1 MAQKYSTNPIPD
13 GNYSEDWSNDSR
25 MNLPYSGESVQKF
38 IKEELQKKQEEQQVS
53 NEVQSQINSTLFNEQ
68 ETSQQT
74 ADGDKVIT
82 GITGT
87 SERLTINY
95 KVRDAEGTLVSR
107 EKDIDISTVDVNAR
121 FLRVTANVDN
131 AYINVGGDA
140 TFNYGYAVTDYEG
153 TILQNQAA
161 IGTLNLYRQGSA
173 TPFYTI
179 SLGNIASANSI
190 GTTTANQDLTQILK
204 QSITSS
210 ATIIATLNLSYTYSY
225 QEGEET
231 LSKTINSQSS
241 TTITVIALTLSTGI
255 NFATGYPV
263 GQISIPYTVKGNG
276 TKIISLYK
284 NGVLIDSQEGITA
297 TNYSNSFVQELRFS
311 SNYQIVAETSA
322 GSTTVRSSA
331 YYFDLTVPLSGTSI
345 GLMREDTY
353 GEIKNNSQYSVP
365 EFKTPIYES
374 FSLNYFVY
382 SVGSTQTTLKITTEE
397 LNSEGKVVT
406 SSTSEQV
413 VSRTLYTYSKKIKSS
428 NTFKVTLEA
437 NGVSKVFYILPQVGS
452 IDIEIPTDSIDL
464 NLDADGRSNEETNP
478 AIWEYGDYSTKF
490 SGINWDSDGWVSDEG
505 STSLLL
511 QNGAT
516 AEINY
521 PLFGPIDGSSPAR
534 KEGCTFEI
542 LLKVANI
549 SNSSTPVVKCTW
561 ESNNKTVGLNITNTF
576 LGVNTED
583 TRVLPSDDADAAK
596 VEEPV
601 SVGQQYSE
609 GEYYKYTFVM
619 DKLTSGTSLYK
630 AYINGILSYAA
641 PISGDTAITNFGG
654 VPITIDS
661 TAADVYIKSIKYY
674 TKALVHNECVN
685 SHIIDESTVAKIEDS
700 YNNNDIYEE
709 DALGNNYISP
719 RKIYDKGHGVM
730 IFTPSQYQTTKY
742 LLEDINDIT
751 DKKSKGYVFRIDYF
765 APAYALRLDGTPDVP
780 GAVKGERFNFT
791 HLGCD
796 VTIQGTT
803 SANRPRKNYRVN
815 FNKNQLSV
823 IGGST
828 GKTPYKG
835 EKKNA
840 YVGDFYINGSND
852 TKGVAGDPNKFKYS
866 LDEGHTSTTRVCLK
880 TDFVD
885 SSMIHNTGGAL
896 VWNEITA
903 ALDALKNPAQLRDS
917 SVRVAINGFPIDIF
931 QAESIASTLVN
942 GPATELSD
950 DNYTGLKYMGQFNFN
965 NDKSKTG
972 ALFGFDGQDNG
983 SWTMDIATKTEDDG
997 EHFDPDNTTGTY
1009 NVDGKGEAICLEFL
1023 NNTMPL
1029 NVFWVGYDSNG
1040 NVDDKFFEG
1049 SSFANALELRAPA
1062 MLTDFISA
1070 DSQGDFKDTWA
1081 KHAELTQGGLQALY
1095 LDQATLAEF
1104 ETEAGSDYAGDGST
1118 LMSYR
1123 WMADCIKRPFKFIA
1137 ECVKQVAA
1145 ANGVTTTRLNEII
1158 NSEDIK
1164 STAIFDSWDWTSTKF
1179 ASEAENYFNV
1189 SNVCAWYIWTDYM
1202 VAVDQRAK
1210 NMMFYTHDALHWM
1223 FQYYDGDTV
1232 LGESNDCALAYD
1244 YLTTKDTYDS
1254 ARGQYAFQGHASW
1267 LWYLVRANLDAQLKT
1282 VCNSMRATSGRFS
1295 DTYLKE
1301 IFNNRIVGNWNE
1313 RLYNESQQYK
1323 YIDQLT
1329 DSKGANRRS
1338 TAYLNT
1344 VQGSRLAHRNY
1355 LIDNRFAMLDAKYQ
1369 TNTWRE
1375 NDSTVVNL
1383 GTLGNTYLIKSA
1395 TPYTFGIRKAS
1406 RAITDVKSTSA
1417 DNNYTVTL
1425 TLNSSED
1432 IGSANEPIYLCGQGR
1447 ATYIKLKG
1455 NLISTSAS
1463 NPTTFTSKVLETLD
1477 LHEVTGGNFISL
1489 QGTSSLKTLDIHGS
1503 DIATIEGLRD
1513 CQRLQ
1518 SFDARNTPFAVFQ
1531 VGEGCVIS
1539 DVKLNAPSTL
1549 ILSNLANI
1557 YYGGTEDTLTVQDWS
1572 AINRVVINN
1581 APNVDMSLILEKLNA
1596 SSTTNK
1602 ALRIEGLKKT
1612 ITSITWLDQFE
1623 DYLGLEIGED
1633 GTYGPTTAKT
1643 IYGTITLSDYTDDDL
1658 VETYKAKYPGL
1669 TIRQPEFTLI
1679 RSTELAS
1686 DITGALITN
1695 VDNNTGYGTDNA
1707 YTPSGHINKIL
1718 NNTHRYLG
1726 KVAVKGTRTKYV
1738 RDNGVEILNGMPGD
1752 TDEWGKW
1759 YWERE
1764 NDGQM
1769 TIIQL
1774 ADEDSNYY
1782 AKGYESEGTRQ
1793 KATLDGKQGNG
1804 EVGVVIPDFWY
1815 KGVSLYTPQSPSM
1828 RYNFTAYSTQED
1840 LPSTQSEEVKVL
1852 KVADLTAHTITGDED
1867 GLYQDNSYIYAST
1880 STTSYRTIDSR
1891 IQATQ
1896 YAKVLRVDVEGY
1908 KKIQIP
1914 LSISCASVFTDSEG
1928 NIPIKEGSSTIAQYS
1943 QIMIGTSSF
1952 AYNGLPM
1959 MTTIPEGVKY
1969 MYITLK
1975 TNTAYTPTASG
1986 NVTPEY
1992 CDIILHKGSEFS
2004 SGDDMTVDNAKEWI
2018 MDFEPNWVKHN
2029 REWIAAAECCAIND
2043 GSGDTLYSPFD
2054 NKSTGVRGSSYKNA
2068 DYLDPQLSQEYNT
2081 YYLRYLAEKRGMQL
2095 IDYEA
2100 SKLIAML
2107 FYAKYGLKN
2116 SQEQLGGGNHT
2127 INRLLGDTANIGM
2140 KDTICKNFTTG
2151 EYLNTGEVAD
2161 NVVHMSYTYTKTLS
2175 GVYTYTRKNSNNFL
2189 GIENVSGNLW
2199 EWMDKVFYMNET
2211 AANCGKARITM
2222 PNGEIRRVLSVN
2234 PSGNY
2239 PVSLVHGRYC
2249 DIFNAGTQGASN
2261 SSGYGDY
2268 QSVDSSQRSK
2278 FIDVHAIGRSHSGAS
2293 AYGGVAFLAGWS
2305 SVAYCY
2311 DYYGSRLL
2319 FRGSLTEVT
2328 DIQAFKNAL
2337 DERTLDNDDRES

>member
-1 MAQKYSTNPIPD
+1 MAQKYSTNSIPD
-13 GNYSEDWSNDSR
+13 GNYSEDWGNDSR
-25 MNLPYSGESVQKF
+25 ANLPYSGESVQKF
-38 IKEELQKKQEEQQVS
+38 IKEELQKKQEEQQVAS
-53 NEVQSQINSTLFNEQ
+53 EVQNQINSALFNEQ
-68 ETSQQT
+68 ETTQQA

-82 GITGT
+82 SITGT
-87 SERLTINY
+87 SELLTINY
-95 KVRDAEGTLVSR
+95 KVRDASGTMQTR
-107 EKDIDISTVDVNAR
+107 TKDIDISTVDVNAR
-121 FLRVTANVDN
+121 FLRITTSMDN
-131 AYINVGGDA
+131 SYINVGGNVG
-140 TFNYGYAVTDYEG
+140 FNYGYAVTDYEG
-153 TILQNQAA
+153 TVIENQAA
-161 IGTLNLYRQGSA
+161 TAVLNLYRQGSA
-173 TPFYTI
+173 TPFYT
-179 SLGNIASANSI
+179 SNLGNIASASSI
-190 GTTTANQDLTQILK
+190 GTSTASLDLTQILK
-204 QSITSS
+204 QSFSTS

-225 QEGEET
+225 MDGEET
-231 LSKTINSQSS
+231 VSKTVNSQSS
-241 TTITVIALTLSTGI
+241 ALVTIISLSLSTSI
-255 NFATGYPV
+255 NFATDYPV

-276 TKIISLYK
+276 TKVISLYK
-284 NGVLIDSQEGITA
+284 NGVLADSQDSITV
-297 TNYSNSFVQELRFS
+297 TNYSNTFTQELKAS
-311 SNYQIVAETSA
+311 SNYQLVAETSA
-322 GSTTVRSSA
+322 GSTTVKSSS

-345 GLMREDTY
+345 GIMHEDTY
-353 GEIKNNSQYSVP
+353 GEIKNNSQYSIP
-365 EFKTPIYES
+365 EFKSPIYES

-382 SVGSTQTTLKITTEE
+382 SLTSTQTTLKITTEE

-406 SSTSEQV
+406 TSTSEQV
-413 VSRTLYTYSKKIKSS
+413 VGRSIYTYSKKIKSA
-428 NTFKVTLEA
+428 NTYKVTLEA
-437 NGVSKVFYILPQVGS
+437 NGTTKVFYILPQIGS
-452 IDIEIPTDSIDL
+452 INIEIPTDSIAL
-464 NLDADGRSNEETNP
+464 NLDADGRSNEETTP

-490 SGINWDSDGWVSDEG
+490 TGVNWSSDGWVNDEG
-505 STSLLL
+505 STALLL
-511 QNGAT
+511 KNGAT
-516 AEINY
+516 AVINY

-549 SNSSTPVVKCTW
+549 STSTVPVVKCTW
-561 ESNNKTVGLNITNTF
+561 ESNKKTVGLNITNTF

-583 TRVLPSDDADAAK
+583 TRVLPSDDAEAAK
-596 VEEPV
+596 VEEAV
-601 SVGQQYSE
+601 SVGQQYSS

-619 DKLTSGTSLYK
+619 DKITSNTTFYK

-674 TKALVHNECVN
+674 TKALSHNECVN
-685 SHIIDESTVAKIEDS
+685 SAIVDKSTVAEIEEE
-700 YNNNDIYEE
+700 YNDNDIYAE
-709 DALGNNYISP
+709 DSLGNEYISP

-751 DKKSKGYVFRIDYF
+751 DKKAKGYVFRIDFF
-765 APAYALRLDGTPDVP
+765 APAYALRLDGTPDTP
-780 GAVKGERFNFT
+780 GEVKGEKFNFT

-823 IGGST
+823 VGGST
-828 GKTPYKG
+828 GKTPYKDTA
-835 EKKNA
+835 KNA
-840 YVGDFYINGSND
+840 YKGDFYINGSN
-852 TKGVAGDPNKFKYS
+852 TEKGESGDAAKFKYS
-866 LDEGHTSTTRVCLK
+866 LDANQTATTRVCLK
-880 TDFVD
+880 TDYVD

-896 VWNEITA
+896 VWNEITS
-903 ALDALKNPAQLRDS
+903 ALESIKNPAQLRDS

-931 QAESIASTLVN
+931 QAESITSTLVN
-942 GPATELSD
+942 GPALELSD

-983 SWTMDIATKTEDDG
+983 SWTMDIATKIESDG

-1009 NVDGKGEAICLEFL
+1009 NAEGKGEAICLEFL

-1040 NVDDKFFEG
+1040 NVDESYFEG
-1049 SSFANALELRAPA
+1049 ESFANALEVRAPA

-1081 KHAELTQGGLQALY
+1081 AHSELTQGGLQALY

-1118 LMSYR
+1118 LIGYR

-1137 ECVKQVAA
+1137 ECVKEVASN
-1145 ANGVTTTRLNEII
+1145 NGVTTAQLNEYIK
-1158 NSEDIK
+1158 SEDIK
-1164 STAIFDSWDWTSTKF
+1164 STGVFDSWDWTSAKF
-1179 ASEAENYFNV
+1179 TEEASSYFNV
-1189 SNVCAWYIWTDYM
+1189 SNICAWYIWTDYM
-1202 VAVDQRAK
+1202 MAVDQRAK

-1267 LWYLVRANLDAQLKT
+1267 LWYLVRANLDSQLKS
-1282 VCNSMRATSGRFS
+1282 VCNEMRTTSQRFS

-1301 IFNNRIVGNWNE
+1301 IFNNQIVGNWNE

-1329 DSKGANRRS
+1329 DEKGSNRRS

-1355 LIDNRFAMLDAKYQ
+1355 LIDNRFSMLDAKYQ

-1375 NDSTVVNL
+1375 NDSTVINL
-1383 GTLGNTYLIKSA
+1383 GTLGNTYTIKSA

-1406 RAITDVKSTSA
+1406 RPITDVQSTSKE
-1417 DNNYTVTL
+1417 NNYTVTL
-1425 TLNSSED
+1425 TLNSSDD
-1432 IGSANEPIYLCGQGR
+1432 IGSSNEPIYLCGQGR

-1463 NPTTFTSKVLETLD
+1463 NPTTFTSKVLETID

-1489 QGTSSLKTLDIHGS
+1489 DGTYSLKTLDIHTS
-1503 DIATIEGLRD
+1503 DIATVEGLKT
-1513 CQRLQ
+1513 CQRLE
-1518 SFDARNTPFAVFQ
+1518 SFDARNTPFEVFQ

-1539 DVKLNAPSTL
+1539 DIKLNAPSTL
-1549 ILSNLANI
+1549 ILSNLPNVH
-1557 YYGGTEDTLTVQDWS
+1557 YGDNNDTLTVQDWT
-1572 AINRVVINN
+1572 ALNRVVLNN
-1581 APNVDMSLILEKLNA
+1581 VPHVDMDLILEKLAA

-1612 ITSITWLDQFE
+1612 VTSITWLDQFE
-1623 DYLGLEIGED
+1623 DYLGLEAGED

-1643 IYGTITLSDYTDDDL
+1643 IYGTIILSDYTDDD
-1658 VETYKAKYPGL
+1658 VVAEYQAKYPNL

-1679 RSTELAS
+1679 RSIETGS
-1686 DITGALITN
+1686 DIEGALITN
-1695 VDNNTGYGTDNA
+1695 VDNNTGYGTNSD

-1726 KVAVKGTRTKYV
+1726 KVSVQGTRTKYV
-1738 RDNGVEILNGMPGD
+1738 IDNGEEILNGMPGD
-1752 TDEWGKW
+1752 TDEWGQW
-1759 YWERE
+1759 YWERN

-1774 ADEDSNYY
+1774 ADEDSNYF

-1815 KGVSLYTPQSPSM
+1815 KGVSYFTPQDQGN
-1828 RYNFTAYSTQED
+1828 RYNFTAYSTQTD
-1840 LPSTQSEEVKVL
+1840 LPSTQSDEVKVL
-1852 KVADLTAHTITGDED
+1852 KVKDLFNTAVNGDED
-1867 GLYQDNSYIYAST
+1867 GLYQNNAYIYAST
-1880 STTSYRTIDSR
+1880 STSSYRTVDSR
-1891 IQATQ
+1891 IQASN
-1896 YAKVLRVDVEGY
+1896 YAKVIRVKVEGY

-1914 LSISCASVFTDSEG
+1914 ISVACASVFTDADG
-1928 NIPIKEGSSTIAQYS
+1928 TIPIKDTSTIAHYS
-1943 QIMIGTSSF
+1943 QVMIGGTSLV
-1952 AYNGLPM
+1952 YNGMAM
-1959 MTTIPEGVKY
+1959 MTTIPSEAKY
-1969 MYITLK
+1969 LYITVK
-1975 TNTAYTPTASG
+1975 TNMAATPTQSN

-1992 CDIILHKGSEFS
+1992 CDIILHKGSNFD
-2004 SGDDMTVDNAKEWI
+2004 SGDDMNLTNAKEWI
-2018 MDFEPNWVKHN
+2018 MDFEPNWVKHD
-2029 REWIAAAECCAIND
+2029 REFIAAAECAAIND
-2043 GSGDTLYSPFD
+2043 GTGNTLYSPFD
-2054 NKSTGVRGSSYKNA
+2054 NKSTGVRGSSYNNA
-2068 DYLDPQLSQEYNT
+2068 SYLDPQLSQEYNT

-2107 FYAKYGLKN
+2107 FFAKYGLKN
-2116 SQEQLGGGNHT
+2116 SQEQLGGGEHT
-2127 INRLLGDTANIGM
+2127 NNRLLGDTANIGM

-2151 EYLNTGEVAD
+2151 AYLNTSAVAD
-2161 NVVHMSYTYTKTLS
+2161 NVVHSSYTWTKAVNGVYSYTK
-2175 GVYTYTRKNSNNFL
+2175 KNSNNFL
-2189 GIENVSGNLW
+2189 GIENVSGNLY
-2199 EWMDKVFYMNET
+2199 EWMDKVLYMNET

-2222 PNGEIRRVLSVN
+2222 PDSTVRRVYSVS

-2239 PVSLVHGRYC
+2239 PTSLVHGRHC
-2249 DIFNAGTQGASN
+2249 DIFNAGTSGLSN

-2268 QSVDSSQRSK
+2268 QSVDSSQRSRL
-2278 FIDVHAIGRSHSGAS
+2278 IDVHTICRSLTN
-2293 AYGGVAFLAGWS
+2293 AYAFGGVAYLGGNR
-2305 SVAYCY
+2305 SVANFGTSF
-2311 DYYGSRLL
+2311 GSRLM
-2319 FRGSLTEVT
+2319 FRGTLTEVT
-2328 DIQAFKNAL
+2328 DIQTFKNAI
-2337 DERTLDNDDRES
+2337 DDRTLADDDR